1 MTGALIWD
9 YDVLHVA
16 LGVETWAL
24 LQAQIHEGKVYHD
37 CLNLRQR
44 PFYSSS
50 RGIAPSNAPHA
61 FLEGVRINTTATN
74 AQAITQLKL
83 RRWNGKVGRNSTNS

>member
-1 MTGALIWD
+1 MTARISDNGPSI
-9 YDVLHVA
+9 
-16 LGVETWAL
+16 
-24 LQAQIHEGKVYHD
+24 
-37 CLNLRQR
+37 R
-44 PFYSSS
+44 SS

-83 RRWNGKVGRNSTNS
+83 RRWNGSVWEEFGELMNGADVE